1 MNRKIKTGLKIG
13 TGLLLAMALAGGV
26 WWYVV
31 NTKTKSVTV
40 DKGNFASE
48 QITALAK
55 DLARK
60 AYVGPASD
68 LSGSLKN
75 LDYDQYRDIRFVR
88 ENGPWYGKSLP
99 FEMQLFHLGFI
110 FQNSV
115 KINEIENGKVRRIQY
130 SPAFFDYGKNKLNTE
145 EFAKIGYAGFRLH
158 YPLNTESYYDEL
170 ISFLGASY
178 FRALG
183 QGQKYGL
190 SARGLAI
197 NTALQI
203 GEEFPI
209 FKEFWIEKPKEGAAE
224 IKLYAL
230 LDSPSI
236 TGAYS
241 FIIQPGLS
249 TTVDVNAVLFPRRD
263 IEKLGVAPLT
273 SMFLFGE
280 NNKYQFDDHRP
291 EVHDSDGLLVWN
303 GNDEWLWRP
312 LDNSK
317 HLRISSFVDDN
328 PKGFGLM
335 QRDRDPDHYQDFE
348 AFYELRPSVWVE
360 PLENW
365 GKGIIQLVEIPS
377 QQEIHD
383 NIVAFFVPERKIK
396 EGHEYQFSYRL
407 HWAWQVPIQNGLFKV
422 ASTYTGV
429 GGVSGMLEN
438 DKRKFVID
446 FVDGPLKNA
455 DELIKNGELTAEI
468 SASKGVIK
476 GQHLMIN
483 PITKAPRVYLDF
495 QPDRDVSELRV
506 VLKYKGKV
514 VSEVWSYQW
523 LP

>member
-1 MNRKIKTGLKIG
+1 
-13 TGLLLAMALAGGV
+13 
-26 WWYVV
+26 
-31 NTKTKSVTV
+31 
-40 DKGNFASE
+40 
-48 QITALAK
+48 
-55 DLARK
+55 
-60 AYVGPASD
+60 
-68 LSGSLKN
+68 
-75 LDYDQYRDIRFVR
+75 
-88 ENGPWYGKSLP
+88 
-99 FEMQLFHLGFI
+99 
-110 FQNSV
+110 
-115 KINEIENGKVRRIQY
+115 
-130 SPAFFDYGKNKLNTE
+130 
-145 EFAKIGYAGFRLH
+145 
-158 YPLNTESYYDEL
+158 
-170 ISFLGASY
+170 
-178 FRALG
+178 
-183 QGQKYGL
+183 
-190 SARGLAI
+190 
-197 NTALQI
+197 
-203 GEEFPI
+203 
-209 FKEFWIEKPKEGAAE
+209 
-224 IKLYAL
+224 
-230 LDSPSI
+230 
-236 TGAYS
+236 
-241 FIIQPGLS
+241 
-249 TTVDVNAVLFPRRD
+249 
-263 IEKLGVAPLT
+263 
-273 SMFLFGE
+273 
-280 NNKYQFDDHRP
+280 
-291 EVHDSDGLLVWN
+291 
-303 GNDEWLWRP
+303 
-312 LDNSK
+312 
-317 HLRISSFVDDN
+317 
-328 PKGFGLM
+328 M